1 MNYRKFPARSFTSP
15 CSLCVGRFRGC
26 FIIYIMLNIIDHI
39 IVNLS
44 LLSHNWIQTMFKFN
58 ESIFETKKAK
68 VCLHEIFFVN
78 VIKFRNCEQIM

>member
-1 MNYRKFPARSFTSP
+1 
-15 CSLCVGRFRGC
+15 
-26 FIIYIMLNIIDHI
+26 MLNIIDHI

-44 LLSHNWIQTMFKFN
+44 LLSHNWIQTMFN